1 VAVSVEIGDVLGI
14 RTIDERDTAE
24 MVPRVG
30 NEGARDKGRAP
41 SRADGSAPQSGRPEV
56 YVRPSSGED
65 RKWQISFDGGAH
77 PVWSPAGGEIFYLC
91 GEKFMAV
98 PIRAAGDEIDVGDPK
113 ILFENRHILLF
124 DVARDGDR
132 FLVAEDPNPGAQSRL
147 DLVVNWFAEVERKV
161 AAVHTP

>member
-1 VAVSVEIGDVLGI
+1 MSAGAEIV
-14 RTIDERDTAE
+14 
-24 MVPRVG
+24 
-30 NEGARDKGRAP
+30 
-41 SRADGSAPQSGRPEV
+41 
-56 YVRPSSGED
+56 
-65 RKWQISFDGGAH
+65 DGGH
-77 PVWSPAGGEIFYLC
+77 
-91 GEKFMAV
+91 
-98 PIRAAGDEIDVGDPK
+98 DEIDVGDPK